1 MPELPEVETVVRTLR
16 PHIQG
21 KTVLSVQSFGSS
33 CLAPASRP
41 PELLCGALVSG
52 AIRRGKYIVIRLEK
66 GTEKIF
72 LVVHL
77 RMTGRLMAYDR
88 PSCVPPSAAPVAS
101 SNVSSATSSD
111 DSSSDLPAWPDSL
124 LDKHSRAL
132 FMLGSLKDNTP
143 LCAMVFHDVRKFG
156 RLFAGTE
163 EDLQNWPSWK
173 KLGPEPLEM
182 GEFAFVQAMKGK
194 RAIKKV
200 LLDQT
205 RLAGVGNIYADESL
219 FAAGIHPSSNADSVP
234 EEKLFFLYRELC
246 RILRLSIEE
255 CGSSIRNYQDADG
268 NVGAF
273 QNYFAVYG
281 RKGEPCK
288 KCGRP
293 LERIEIGGR
302 STVFCTRC
310 QCLFD

>member
-21 KTVLSVQSFGSS
+21 KTVLSVQCFGAS

-41 PELLCGALVSG
+41 PESLCGALVSG
-52 AIRRGKYIVIRLEK
+52 VTRRGKYIVIRLEK
-66 GTEKIF
+66 DGDKFF

-88 PSCVPPSAAPVAS
+88 PSSVSPVAS
-101 SNVSSATSSD
+101 SAPSA
-111 DSSSDLPAWPDSL
+111 SSSSVTTAWPECL
-124 LDKHSRAL
+124 LDKHARAI
-132 FMLGSLKDNTP
+132 FMLGEVQDSTAC
-143 LCAMVFHDVRKFG
+143 CAMVFHDVRKFG

-163 EDLQNWPSWK
+163 EDLQSWPSWK

-182 GEFAFVQAMKGK
+182 GEEAFVQAMKGK

-234 EEKLFFLYRELC
+234 DASLRLLYRELC
-246 RILRLSIEE
+246 RILRRSIEE
-255 CGSSIRNYQDADG
+255 CGSSIRDYQDADG

-288 KCGRP
+288 TCGRP
-293 LERIEIGGR
+293 LERTEIGGR
-302 STVFCTRC
+302 GTVFCSHC
-310 QCLFD
+310 QRLFE

>member
-16 PHIQG
+16 PHIEG
-21 KTVLSVQSFGSS
+21 RSVLSVQSFGSS
-33 CLAPASRP
+33 CLAPASRS
-41 PELLCGALVSG
+41 LDILCGALVSG
-52 AIRRGKYIVIRLEK
+52 VVRRGKYIVIRLEK
-66 GTEKIF
+66 GSKKFF

-77 RMTGRLMAYDR
+77 RMTGRLMAYER
-88 PSCVPPSAAPVAS
+88 SSSVPSPASSVAS
-101 SNVSSATSSD
+101 ADDKSSV
-111 DSSSDLPAWPDSL
+111 LPAWPDSL

-132 FMLGSLKDNTP
+132 FMLGDLKDKTP
-143 LCAMVFHDVRKFG
+143 SCAMVFHDVRKFG

-182 GEFAFVQAMKGK
+182 GEGAFVQAMKGK

-219 FAAGIHPSSNADSVP
+219 FAAGIQPSSNADSVP
-234 EEKLFFLYRELC
+234 REKLRLLYRELC
-246 RILRLSIEE
+246 RTLRLSIDQ
-255 CGSSIRNYQDADG
+255 CGSSIRDYQDADG

-293 LERIEIGGR
+293 LERTEIGGR
-302 STVFCTRC
+302 GTVFCTHC
-310 QCLFD
+310 QRLFD

>member
-21 KTVLSVQSFGSS
+21 RAILSVQSFGTS
-33 CLAPASRP
+33 CLAADSRQP
-41 PELLCGALVSG
+41 DVLCGAFVTEVT
-52 AIRRGKYIVIRLEK
+52 RRGKYIVIRLEK
-66 GTEKIF
+66 GGEKLF

-77 RMTGRLMAYDR
+77 RMTGRLMAYER
-88 PSCVPPSAAPVAS
+88 PSSDQSEESSA
-101 SNVSSATSSD
+101 VSSGVA
-111 DSSSDLPAWPDSL
+111 PAWPQSL
-124 LDKHSRAL
+124 LDKHARAL
-132 FMLGSLKDNTP
+132 FLLGSSHDAHEP
-143 LCAMVFHDVRKFG
+143 GIPSCALVFHDVRKFG
-156 RLFAGTE
+156 RLFIGTE
-163 EDLQNWPSWK
+163 EDLCRWPSWK

-182 GEFAFVQAMKGK
+182 GEDAFVQAMKGK

-219 FAAGIHPSSNADSVP
+219 FAACIHPLSNAGSVP
-234 EEKLFFLYRELC
+234 EEKLRLLYRELC
-246 RILRLSIEE
+246 RILLLSIEE
-255 CGSSIRNYQDADG
+255 CGSSIRDYQDADG

-293 LERIEIGGR
+293 LERTEVGGR
-302 STVFCTRC
+302 GTVFCGYC
-310 QCLFD
+310 QQLFD

>member
-16 PHIQG
+16 PHIEG
-21 KTVLSVQSFGSS
+21 KTVLSVQCFGSS
-33 CLAPASRP
+33 CLATASRP
-41 PELLCGALVSG
+41 PEILCGAFVSG
-52 AIRRGKYIVIRLEK
+52 VIRRGKHIVIRLEK
-66 GTEKIF
+66 GSEKFF

-77 RMTGRLMAYDR
+77 RMTGRLMAYER
-88 PSCVPPSAAPVAS
+88 SASVPPSVQPFAS
-101 SNVSSATSSD
+101 SAPSAASSAASSAT
-111 DSSSDLPAWPDSL
+111 LPGWPQSL

-132 FMLGSLKDNTP
+132 FLLGEVQDATP
-143 LCAMVFHDVRKFG
+143 SCAMVFHDVRKFG

-163 EDLQNWPSWK
+163 EDLQSWPSWK

-182 GEFAFVQAMKGK
+182 GEGAFVQAMKGK

-234 EEKLFFLYRELC
+234 HEKLRLLYRELC
-246 RILRLSIEE
+246 RILRLSIDQ
-255 CGSSIRNYQDADG
+255 CGSSIRDYQDADG

-288 KCGRP
+288 TCGRP
-293 LERIEIGGR
+293 LERTEIGGR
-302 STVFCTRC
+302 GTVFCTHC
-310 QCLFD
+310 QHLFD

>member
-21 KTVLSVQSFGSS
+21 KTVLSVQCFGAS

-41 PELLCGALVSG
+41 PESLCGALVSG
-52 AIRRGKYIVIRLEK
+52 VTRRGKYIVIRLEK
-66 GTEKIF
+66 DSEKFF

-88 PSCVPPSAAPVAS
+88 PSSVSPVAS
-101 SNVSSATSSD
+101 SAPSAASSA
-111 DSSSDLPAWPDSL
+111 SSSSVTPAWPECL
-124 LDKHSRAL
+124 LDKHVRAL
-132 FMLGSLKDNTP
+132 FMLGDHKDSSSS
-143 LCAMVFHDVRKFG
+143 CAMIFHDVRKFG

-163 EDLQNWPSWK
+163 EDLQSWPSWK

-182 GEFAFVQAMKGK
+182 GEEAFVQAMKGK

-234 EEKLFFLYRELC
+234 DASLCLLYRELC
-246 RILRLSIEE
+246 RILRRSIEE
-255 CGSSIRNYQDADG
+255 CGSSIRDYQDADG

-288 KCGRP
+288 TCGRP
-293 LERIEIGGR
+293 LERTEIGGR
-302 STVFCTRC
+302 GTVFCSHC
-310 QCLFD
+310 QRLFE

>member
-1 MPELPEVETVVRTLR
+1 MPELPEVETVVRTLK
-16 PHIQG
+16 PHIEGRTILNVRTMG
-21 KTVLSVQSFGSS
+21 KS
-33 CLAPASRP
+33 CLASGSMPLEAVN
-41 PELLCGALVSG
+41 GAQVTDVT
-52 AIRRGKYIVIRLEK
+52 RRGKYIVVHLSLD
-66 GTEKIF
+66 GTSLY

-77 RMTGRLMAYDR
+77 RMTGRLMAYEK
-88 PSCVPPSAAPVAS
+88 
-101 SNVSSATSSD
+101 
-111 DSSSDLPAWPDSL
+111 PADCSLNWPDSL
-124 LDKHSRAL
+124 MDKHSRAL
-132 FMLGSLKDNTP
+132 FMLGDRKDSTAS
-143 LCAMVFHDVRKFG
+143 CALVFHDVRKFG

-163 EDLQNWPSWK
+163 EDLLSWPSWT

-182 GEFAFVQAMKGK
+182 GQDAFVRAMKGK

-219 FAAGIHPSSNADSVP
+219 FAAGIHPSGTADSVP
-234 EEKLFFLYRELC
+234 GEKLRLLHRELC
-246 RILRLSIEE
+246 RILLLSIDE
-255 CGSSIRNYQDADG
+255 CGSSIRDYQDADG

-293 LERIEIGGR
+293 LERTEIGGR
-302 STVFCTRC
+302 GTVFCRHC
-310 QCLFD
+310 QRLFD